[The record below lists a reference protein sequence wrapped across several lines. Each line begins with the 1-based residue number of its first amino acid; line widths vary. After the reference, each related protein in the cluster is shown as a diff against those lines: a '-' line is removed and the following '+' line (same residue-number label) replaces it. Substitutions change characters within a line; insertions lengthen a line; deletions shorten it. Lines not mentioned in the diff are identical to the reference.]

1 MSKVTQLFVGV
12 WLRGPLSGVQLSQRL
27 SCSKG
32 GSSGCA
38 ADATV
43 VPELHTAGFGVHFP
57 GYLLLLIPSVRVPG
71 LGQLCRLL
79 GACIHKPWPPFLIP
93 WHQGPG
99 WVIRAACTQQGG
111 VTGAEV
117 RGLGEESNRNI
128 QRAGRPMDLRVGEL
142 IIHSF
147 K

>member
-1 MSKVTQLFVGV
+1 MPLWSQSCTQPGIV
-12 WLRGPLSGVQLSQRL
+12 P
-27 SCSKG
+27 
-32 GSSGCA
+32 GS
-38 ADATV
+38 V
-43 VPELHTAGFGVHFP
+43 ETAGFGVHFP
-57 GYLLLLIPSVRVPG
+57 GYLLLLIPSVGVPG

-99 WVIRAACTQQGG
+99 WVIKAACTQQGG

-142 IIHSF
+142 VIRSF